1 VVTRHCLSKKNWTPK
16 WGVCPVLGVLL
27 VVAPTVP
34 AGGLMRRWA
43 QGYLFCT
50 VTHQRRAPED
60 LVLTREKAA
69 RTGCRDMFLSPQVIA
84 AQSSGA

>member
-1 VVTRHCLSKKNWTPK
+1 
-16 WGVCPVLGVLL
+16 VCPVLGVLL